1 MTLPPPEVCKDI
13 CPPAAQYTWE
23 CSIEN
28 PEVEIT
34 YDEYKLQ
41 NNLKLKCLQSFR
53 YPPPLYQGEYPK
65 FREISRRKR
74 EVQNESYTEDDIYNI
89 DYIEDDIYSIDF
101 SIKITVEGLVSLALV
116 QLPGIALGILG
127 IIKAF

>member
-1 MTLPPPEVCKDI
+1 MK
-13 CPPAAQYTWE
+13 
-23 CSIEN
+23 
-28 PEVEIT
+28 
-34 YDEYKLQ
+34 Q
-41 NNLKLKCLQSFR
+41 NFSGFR

-127 IIKAF
+127 IIKAFINHGCSKQTVIDSLR

>member
-74 EVQNESYTEDDIYNI
+74 EVQNESYTEDDIY
-89 DYIEDDIYSIDF
+89 SIDF

-116 QLPGIALGILG
+116 QLPGIALGIL
-127 IIKAF
+127 